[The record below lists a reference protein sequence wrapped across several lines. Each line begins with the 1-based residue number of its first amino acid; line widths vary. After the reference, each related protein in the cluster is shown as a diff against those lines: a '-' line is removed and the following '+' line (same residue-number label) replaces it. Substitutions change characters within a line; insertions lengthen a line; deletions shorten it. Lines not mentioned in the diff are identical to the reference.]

1 MTRELAER
9 LRREHT
15 LRPEEYR
22 RLLEACDE
30 ETFGYLRAAA
40 AETARA
46 RFGNGIYVRGLVEIG
61 SRCRNDCRY

>member
-46 RFGNGIYVRGLVEIG
+46 Q
-61 SRCRNDCRY
+61 D